1 LDVGPPVIISTEGI
15 LDSIVDGLIVTAVGK
30 TVGSINVKRDGID
43 EKVVPLTDP
52 DDVELPLDDSDE
64 LETTDSLDD
73 DDRLLLELK
82 LPDPIEE

>member
-15 LDSIVDGLIVTAVGK
+15 LDDIVDGLIVTAVGK

>member
-1 LDVGPPVIISTEGI
+1 
-15 LDSIVDGLIVTAVGK
+15 
-30 TVGSINVKRDGID
+30 
-43 EKVVPLTDP
+43 VPLTDP